1 MAASPGK
8 RKKTITREIKRRIFL
23 GKTRKNF
30 SRNANPIGG
39 KERKSSSFSVSTSSW
54 QFFAVLSL
62 VFQSGSCCRSL
73 VFHGF
78 CSGRL
83 VGCCCS
89 LLVASYRC
97 ASSPSSL
104 PRSVF
109 SSDLDRHERSRRP
122 FASDPGRSHGD
133 LSIEYGFARCVDR
146 SGSRR
151 GLSMLVDETSSP
163 SVRFAASVSIDFL
176 ADRRVLRSFPRWI
189 FPRIGGVDR

>member
-89 LLVASYRC
+89 LLGVAFWW
-97 ASSPSSL
+97 L
-104 PRSVF
+104 
-109 SSDLDRHERSRRP
+109 ERE
-122 FASDPGRSHGD
+122 GD
-133 LSIEYGFARCVDR
+133 SEC
-146 SGSRR
+146 
-151 GLSMLVDETSSP
+151 
-163 SVRFAASVSIDFL
+163 
-176 ADRRVLRSFPRWI
+176 W
-189 FPRIGGVDR
+189 